1 MHAYA
6 HTKRHVH
13 FVVILWWKLP
23 EWPAEPDESVLVILC
38 QAVVSV

>member
-6 HTKRHVH
+6 HTKRDMH

-23 EWPAEPDESVLVILC
+23 EWPAEPDVIVLVILY
-38 QAVVSV
+38 QTVVSV